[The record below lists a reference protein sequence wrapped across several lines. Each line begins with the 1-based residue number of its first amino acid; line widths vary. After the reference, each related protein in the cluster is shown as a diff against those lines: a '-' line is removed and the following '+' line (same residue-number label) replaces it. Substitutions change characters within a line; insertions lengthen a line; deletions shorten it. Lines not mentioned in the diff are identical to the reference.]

1 MGRLRGDQ
9 GRAEDP
15 FRPTKGGTELAEA
28 GPPGKRP
35 HGNESDHSLLIC
47 FIFKV
52 AFRKTQKAARKIG
65 DSFL

>member
-15 FRPTKGGTELAEA
+15 FRTTAGRTGLAEA

-35 HGNESDHSLLIC
+35 HGNGSARSPIFY
-47 FIFKV
+47 FIFKL
-52 AFRKTQKAARKIG
+52 AFYVLIK
-65 DSFL
+65 DVVPCC